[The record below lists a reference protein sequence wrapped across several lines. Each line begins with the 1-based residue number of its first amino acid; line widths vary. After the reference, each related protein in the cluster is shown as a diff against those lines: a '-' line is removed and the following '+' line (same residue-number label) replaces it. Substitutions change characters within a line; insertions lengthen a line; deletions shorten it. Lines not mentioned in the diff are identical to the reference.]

1 MNFEKF
7 VPGQLL
13 TPWQEMRA
21 WSRHPPTGTNDNFI
35 WLQKGSFVILI
46 NYEALSDDH
55 TDVCVLTSEG
65 IYGVSSIMRVYLT
78 GAYRDDA

>member
-13 TPWQEMRA
+13 TPWQEMRV
-21 WSRHPPTGTNDNFI
+21 WSLRQSMVSNDNFV

-46 NYEALSDDH
+46 NYEALGDDH
-55 TDVCVLTSEG
+55 TDVYVLTSEG

-78 GAYRDDA
+78 GAHRDDA